1 MLYAN
6 PVTDITAMI
15 NAIGQVDPIRP
26 IEMIAPED
34 KILWPVQKKR
44 QPGGYVAVEY
54 GGTVCVERVG
64 VGQAIRQERLG
75 APIDRFEELF
85 LAESEDHLDGAIEYL
100 GGAFGMSFNDVVN
113 QVNVD

>member
-1 MLYAN
+1 
-6 PVTDITAMI
+6 
-15 NAIGQVDPIRP
+15 
-26 IEMIAPED
+26 
-34 KILWPVQKKR
+34 
-44 QPGGYVAVEY
+44 
-54 GGTVCVERVG
+54 VG

-100 GGAFGMSFNDVVN
+100 GGAFGMSFQDVVN